1 MGIERL
7 LAKLDGKK
15 LTAEVKETA
24 LKHGADLVGVVS
36 AETIDSFPKQWV
48 GWKIQ
53 EYTQKT
59 TEIMEDAKSIVM
71 LGYHVWDDV
80 LEVALRKKENWIYPG
95 YLPLSTI
102 TREVAFYLEKK
113 GHKATASPPRLPF
126 KRLAQLAGFGA
137 FGKNSLIVNPD
148 FGPWIRLGAVLT
160 NAEMRADKSFE
171 EDLCGKCEDCIKA
184 CPVNALTPYK
194 VDSERCL
201 VGIHL
206 LDQTVPNTNLR
217 KILKRYEP
225 TLTKNSHLMCM
236 ECQKVCRFGKR

>member
-1 MGIERL
+1 
-7 LAKLDGKK
+7 LDSEK

-24 LKHGADLVGVVS
+24 LKVGADLVGVVS
-36 AETIDSFPKQWV
+36 AETIDAFPRHWV

-59 TEIMEDAKSIVM
+59 TEIMEGAKSVIM
-71 LGYHVWDDV
+71 LGYHVWDDI
-80 LEVALRKKENWIYPG
+80 LEVALRKKETWVYPG
-95 YLPLSTI
+95 YFPLSTV

-113 GHKATASPPRLPF
+113 DYEAIVSPSRLPY

-137 FGKNSLIVNPD
+137 FGKNSLIINPN

-160 NAEMRADKSFE
+160 NAEMVVDKPFE
-171 EDLCGKCEDCIKA
+171 EDLCGNCENCVDA

-194 VDSERCL
+194 VDSENCL
-201 VGIHL
+201 VGSHL
-206 LDQTVPNTNLR
+206 LDQ
-217 KILKRYEP
+217 KISKTDLSMILSRYEP

-236 ECQKVCRFGKR
+236 ECQKACKFGRKGL